1 MSVTQEF
8 ATRDEGQRGL
18 VRDRRQPSSARSPL
32 TRSDMAGIALT
43 QSNLLSTQIGQD
55 DAWSANAP
63 ASAPA
68 ADISWSHYEDIGHA
82 TGAAIRKRIV
92 GAAQSTAKTAFK
104 PIQQA
109 VDIPI
114 QVGKQGTE
122 NALARALPGIM
133 RRATPLLRKKVEQR
147 LRRLADGEEDI
158 NAWRPSRL
166 REKIF
171 LRLEL
176 SDEQQQQQ
184 QQAARGGGGGGGAA
198 AAAAPLI
205 EELDVALLE
214 VAPNTSSKDSS
225 GQNASSSSGGGGSSS
240 SSSGLNSRSV
250 CLAAKTLVNISLRPH
265 CLKLIADLLPSPS
278 QPQQPA
284 TAAAGSGSAASSRQ
298 PPPQTAQPPQTAAPA
313 AGQIK
318 RDAISITPLTC
329 RMLARMLVWWDTA
342 SGELRF
348 AFSEAPD
355 FNLQSQIDIGPAFL
369 CRCFS
374 LALPRCVTDDLLSKI
389 LCPIIGSYN
398 E

>member
-1 MSVTQEF
+1 
-8 ATRDEGQRGL
+8 
-18 VRDRRQPSSARSPL
+18 
-32 TRSDMAGIALT
+32 MAGIALT

-184 QQAARGGGGGGGAA
+184 QQQQAARGGGGGGGAA

-225 GQNASSSSGGGGSSS
+225 GQNASSSSSSGGGSS

-265 CLKLIADLLPSPS
+265 GLKLIADLLPSPS

-298 PPPQTAQPPQTAAPA
+298 QPPQTAPLSASLPAPLCTSRCCSAHPA
-313 AGQIK
+313 AG
-318 RDAISITPLTC
+318 R
-329 RMLARMLVWWDTA
+329 AR
-342 SGELRF
+342 GR
-348 AFSEAPD
+348 
-355 FNLQSQIDIGPAFL
+355 
-369 CRCFS
+369 
-374 LALPRCVTDDLLSKI
+374 
-389 LCPIIGSYN
+389 GSRP
-398 E
+398 